1 MTAMILALAL
11 GAMQDEPTEI
21 PNDSDVQVVDALKP
35 GLVARFFNMGREL
48 KEFPKELGPGQTAQ
62 VKRIDLQVNFEKEDG
77 WGFGELQWKEFF
89 AAVWTGALRVPA
101 AGKYTFYL
109 KSDDGSRLFLDGK
122 ELINNDGKHRMDE
135 DSKTVDLAAGDH
147 ELKIEYFQNKDKAGC
162 VFSWKYENVDKQ
174 VVPASALWHKFEREL
189 DAK

>member
-1 MTAMILALAL
+1 MTALMLALVLA
-11 GAMQDEPTEI
+11 AQEPQEV
-21 PNDSDVQVVDALKP
+21 PKDSDVQVVDNLKP
-35 GLVARFFNMGREL
+35 GLIGRYFNMGKEL

-62 VKRIDLQVNFEKEDG
+62 VKRVDLQVNFEMKDG
-77 WGFGELQWKEFF
+77 WGFGDLQWKEFF
-89 AAVWTGALRVPA
+89 AAVWTGSLRVPA

-122 ELINNDGKHRMDE
+122 EVINNDGTHRMDE

-162 VFSWKYENVDKQ
+162 VLSWKYEGVDKQ
-174 VVPASALWHKFEREL
+174 VIPASAFWHKFEREL